1 MERFPKWVPEEV
13 IEYYEGV
20 LKRETPSYNG
30 EVKFLRHAMLSR
42 DMERAWKAVAR
53 RGENVATVRFAKLIT
68 KINSSV
74 GHLDEYPSLEKIQNT
89 RDLSESVRRLQS
101 SLHAQARITLNEWWE
116 GRELEPDLSL
126 GRFFRIPPLEA
137 LEGFAEWLESI
148 ALMMEE
154 TRTELTAYVG
164 KPNARDAERVFVI
177 RKLSEGVMRLYG
189 QPLYETVAITSG
201 EIIGETIGQD
211 IVRKLVKSHKN
222 LRPPY
227 YIRPSEWQR

>member
-1 MERFPKWVPEEV
+1 M
-13 IEYYEGV
+13 
-20 LKRETPSYNG
+20 
-30 EVKFLRHAMLSR
+30 
-42 DMERAWKAVAR
+42 
-53 RGENVATVRFAKLIT
+53 
-68 KINSSV
+68 
-74 GHLDEYPSLEKIQNT
+74 
-89 RDLSESVRRLQS
+89 
-101 SLHAQARITLNEWWE
+101 
-116 GRELEPDLSL
+116 
-126 GRFFRIPPLEA
+126 EA

>member
-1 MERFPKWVPEEV
+1 MPEEA

-101 SLHAQARITLNEWWE
+101 SLHAQARI
-116 GRELEPDLSL
+116 
-126 GRFFRIPPLEA
+126 
-137 LEGFAEWLESI
+137 
-148 ALMMEE
+148 
-154 TRTELTAYVG
+154 
-164 KPNARDAERVFVI
+164 
-177 RKLSEGVMRLYG
+177 
-189 QPLYETVAITSG
+189 
-201 EIIGETIGQD
+201 
-211 IVRKLVKSHKN
+211 
-222 LRPPY
+222 
-227 YIRPSEWQR
+227 